1 MESHHFFEQRF
12 HMNLASH
19 WTLRNQVEENTPL
32 AHIGEMKDIPCL
44 LLSGEADASVAMQ
57 AQQHFY
63 NVLHQT
69 NTRAEYRT
77 YPGLGHFV
85 TINMMD
91 DALQWLNQISMR

>member
-32 AHIGEMKDIPCL
+32 AHTGEMKDIPCL

-63 NVLHQT
+63 NMLHQT
-69 NTRAEYRT
+69 IPGQNTEPI
-77 YPGLGHFV
+77 PGLD
-85 TINMMD
+85 I
-91 DALQWLNQISMR
+91 L